1 MLIVKI
7 QVLQKCPTEKMTRP
21 NKPFPHS
28 LHYYRNKMN
37 NGVIVLTLLW
47 NLFLIKKY
55 TQAFFPV
62 WEYTTLLHHLSW
74 LESAV
79 LCECITNLPIQLC
92 RVGYLGYCKLF
103 TISQFLK
110 KSHFWNIFIYCSI
123 FFQWNFVSYFKFI
136 IFYLCDVLK
145 NILIFFEIFRT
156 SDSSFDWT
164 HLINNS
170 EWMHGKNT
178 DESGWNNR
186 RPLLWVDLCCHRIIG
201 PYTPAYKPGNL
212 NSSTLSE

>member
-7 QVLQKCPTEKMTRP
+7 QVLQKCPTQKMTRP

-28 LHYYRNKMN
+28 LHYYHNKMN
-37 NGVIVLTLLW
+37 NGVIVHTLLW
-47 NLFLIKKY
+47 NLLFLIKKY

-62 WEYTTLLHHLSW
+62 WEYTTLLHHFSW

-92 RVGYLGYCKLF
+92 MVGYLGYCKLF

-123 FFQWNFVSYFKFI
+123 FFLSVKLCFVFQIYYILSLWCIEKYTNFLWNIPYFRLFI
-136 IFYLCDVLK
+136 
-145 NILIFFEIFRT
+145 
-156 SDSSFDWT
+156 W
-164 HLINNS
+164 
-170 EWMHGKNT
+170 
-178 DESGWNNR
+178 
-186 RPLLWVDLCCHRIIG
+186 
-201 PYTPAYKPGNL
+201 L
-212 NSSTLSE
+212 NSSYQ